1 MKVTLISVDNISQ
14 CGSYYYFLVAFS
26 LYDTEHKG
34 VINVKQLMD
43 ILKSL
48 GVVETDEQKI
58 KLVVQKNDK
67 NNSGSIDF
75 DAFVNVMTEVIS
87 SSPVST
93 PREDQQSNQDKAGY
107 FRSMSRHEADELKV
121 CFEKFDKN
129 GDGHISEEELKQVM
143 SELGE
148 KLTGEEIKDM
158 INDADTNND
167 GQISFE
173 EFKGLIPS

>member
-1 MKVTLISVDNISQ
+1 
-14 CGSYYYFLVAFS
+14 
-26 LYDTEHKG
+26 
-34 VINVKQLMD
+34 
-43 ILKSL
+43 
-48 GVVETDEQKI
+48 
-58 KLVVQKNDK
+58 
-67 NNSGSIDF
+67 
-75 DAFVNVMTEVIS
+75 MTEVIS

-129 GDGHISEEELKQVM
+129 GDGQISEEELKQVM
-143 SELGE
+143 NELGE
-148 KLTGEEIKDM
+148 RLTGEEIKDM
-158 INDADTNND
+158 IKDADTNND